1 MLLLLNCMNNSK
13 IPQEITYSDKEK
25 MILLLPMKTGTIHA
39 TFMFNHFD
47 FITETYDFKTNE
59 VLKKLDSVLH
69 HHCMNIPQRYEDYSI
84 ICTARNPYS
93 RLVSD
98 YNNSKNTAE
107 SNKLSYK
114 NFRIYFSKII
124 DNGYQSANGFPYGK
138 DSFLYNEIP
147 KYFLRVESLYHDYIQ
162 IPFIRNSKLNKS
174 GLLYELCNKKIHKT
188 PTEKKILKE
197 YYTEDMADFVYN
209 KFKTYFDLLG
219 YDKDSWKYE

>member
-1 MLLLLNCMNNSK
+1 MNNST
-13 IPQEITYSDKEK
+13 IIQNITYSEKEK

-39 TFMFNHFD
+39 TFIFQHFD
-47 FITETYDFKTNE
+47 FITEHYELKTNK
-59 VLKKLDSVLH
+59 VLDKLDSVIH

-93 RLVSD
+93 RLVSA
-98 YNNSKNTAE
+98 YNNSRIITEINKPSDENFKNH
-107 SNKLSYK
+107 
-114 NFRIYFSKII
+114 FSKKI
-124 DNGYQSANGFPYGK
+124 DTGYQSDNGFPYGQ
-138 DSFLYNEIP
+138 DNFLYNETP

-188 PTEKKILKE
+188 PTITKPLKE
-197 YYTEDMADFVYN
+197 YYNQDMADFVYN
-209 KFKTYFDLLG
+209 KFKSYFDLLG